1 MGDAVTDNEA
11 ESRYELHAAGSIA
24 TAAYERRGGVIAF
37 THTIV
42 PEKLRGQG
50 IASKLIAG
58 ALANVRE
65 RGLKIRPECAFVVDY
80 VERHPEVGDLT
91 ADA

>member
-1 MGDAVTDNEA
+1 MADAVTDNEA
-11 ESRYELHAAGSIA
+11 KSRYELHADGGIA
-24 TAAYERRGGVIAF
+24 TAAYERRGAVIAF

-58 ALANVRE
+58 ALANVRD
-65 RGLKIRPECAFVVDY
+65 RGLKIRPECSFVVDY
-80 VERHPEVGDLT
+80 VEHHPEVSDLI
-91 ADA
+91 A